1 MVKTVEHLE
10 SEIPMTASE
19 GAVILLGVSAFIG
32 VGYLFA
38 WGQHAIREL
47 KADFKSA
54 SQRSGNRNTPNGQQR
69 PQRES
74 QGPGQRQP
82 RSTR

>member
-19 GAVILLGVSAFIG
+19 GAVILLGISAFIG
-32 VGYLFA
+32 IGYLFA

-47 KADFKSA
+47 KADYKSA
-54 SQRSGNRNTPNGQQR
+54 SHVNRNTPGGQQHNQR
-69 PQRES
+69 PSRNG
-74 QGPGQRQP
+74 QGPGQRQQRP
-82 RSTR
+82 R